1 MQRQMRPSN
10 NPLKALER
18 RCRKALDAKNK
29 RLRKITDPGA
39 IASGYVITEAYSGA
53 IVAGEDKAL
62 TLLDVCRY
70 CGGALFRDAKTL
82 LETGSGK

>member
-1 MQRQMRPSN
+1 MKPG

-18 RCRKALDAKNK
+18 RCRKALDGKNK

-62 TLLDVCRY
+62 SLLDVCEF

-82 LETGSGK
+82 LTGNEK